1 MSGLRNVGWSPPIPQ
16 HTVAFGI
23 PIADALIDAVQRL
36 SARRVAVVTT
46 NSLAG
51 PGGLAEFLRKILGS
65 KFHSRV
71 AGIRPHSPR
80 EGVIRV
86 VKALEGADGVVTIG
100 GGSVCDSV
108 KAARLCLANGIAD
121 SAGMDRLK
129 PHGQSEGG
137 ESDAMLLP
145 TLPFIAVPTTL
156 AAGEFTS
163 GAGVT
168 DERGPVKQV
177 FIYPGLGP
185 DIVIL
190 DPEMTRATPPR
201 LWFSSGIRALDHAV
215 ETWCSTSTTPISDA
229 YSLHAARLLV
239 VSLRKVF
246 DAPDDMQAR
255 LDCMKGAWL
264 SIIGLASGTNTS
276 VKAGASHG
284 LGHALGG
291 TAGMPHGETS
301 CVMLP
306 HVLRYNASVNA
317 ERQAVIVASI
327 GEVANP
333 LADIVEG
340 LVSHLGLPGRLRDA
354 GISESV
360 LAAVATAA
368 LNDPLMASNP
378 RPIESITEIMQLL
391 RQAW

>member
-1 MSGLRNVGWSPPIPQ
+1 
-16 HTVAFGI
+16 VAFGI

-36 SARRVAVVTT
+36 SVRRVAVVTT

-51 PGGLAEFLRKILGS
+51 PGGPAESICKILGS
-65 KFHSRV
+65 RLHSTV
-71 AGIRPHSPR
+71 TGIRPHSPR

-108 KAARLCLANGIAD
+108 KAARLCLANGITD
-121 SAGMDRLK
+121 VAGIDRLR
-129 PHGQSEGG
+129 PHGKSEGG
-137 ESDAMLLP
+137 EPDPTLLP

-163 GAGVT
+163 GAGIT

-229 YSLHAARLLV
+229 YSLHAARLLI
-239 VSLRKVF
+239 VSLHKVF
-246 DAPDDMQAR
+246 DDPDDMQAR
-255 LDCMKGAWL
+255 LDCMKGSWL
-264 SIIGLASGTNTS
+264 SIIGLAAGTKTS

-317 ERQAVIVASI
+317 ERQAVIGSSI
-327 GEVANP
+327 GDAAKP

-354 GISESV
+354 GVSESV
-360 LAAVATAA
+360 LEAVATAA
-368 LNDPLMASNP
+368 LHDPLMASNP
-378 RPIESITEIMQLL
+378 RPIESITEITHLL

>member
-1 MSGLRNVGWSPPIPQ
+1 MSGLRNIGWSLPIPQ
-16 HTVAFGI
+16 HTVACGV

-36 SARRVAVVTT
+36 SVRRVAVVTT
-46 NSLAG
+46 DSLAG
-51 PGGLAEFLRKILGS
+51 AGGLAESLCKILGS
-65 KFHSRV
+65 RFHSTV

-108 KAARLCLANGIAD
+108 KAARLCLANGITD
-121 SAGMDRLK
+121 VAGIDRLRS
-129 PHGQSEGG
+129 HGKSEGS
-137 ESDAMLLP
+137 EPDPTLLP

-163 GAGVT
+163 GAGIT

-229 YSLHAARLLV
+229 YSLHAARLLI
-239 VSLRKVF
+239 VSLHKVF

-264 SIIGLASGTNTS
+264 SIIGLASGTKTS

-306 HVLRYNASVNA
+306 HVLRYNACVNA
-317 ERQAVIVASI
+317 DRQSVIGSSI
-327 GEVANP
+327 GDAAKP

-354 GISESV
+354 GVSES
-360 LAAVATAA
+360 LLEAVATAA
-368 LNDPLMASNP
+368 LHDPLMTSNP
-378 RPIESITEIMQLL
+378 RPIESITEITHLL

>member
-1 MSGLRNVGWSPPIPQ
+1 MSALQNVGWSLPLPQ
-16 HTVAFGI
+16 QTVAFGI
-23 PIADALIDAVQRL
+23 PVADALIEAVERL

-51 PGGLAEFLRKILGS
+51 PGGLAESLCKILGP
-65 KFHSRV
+65 KFHSTV

-108 KAARLCLANGIAD
+108 KGARLCLANGITDA
-121 SAGMDRLK
+121 AGIDRLR
-129 PHGQSEGG
+129 PHSRTENSEPDPTR
-137 ESDAMLLP
+137 SP

-163 GAGVT
+163 GAGIT
-168 DERGPVKQV
+168 DERGPAKQV
-177 FIYPGLGP
+177 FIYPGMGP
-185 DIVIL
+185 NIVIL

-201 LWFSSGIRALDHAV
+201 LWFSSGLRALDHAV
-215 ETWCSTSTTPISDA
+215 EGWCSTTPTPISDA
-229 YSLHAARLLV
+229 YSLHAARLLI
-239 VSLRKVF
+239 VSMRKVF

-264 SIIGLASGTNTS
+264 SIIGLGTGTKNS
-276 VKAGASHG
+276 VTAGASHG

-306 HVLRYNASVNA
+306 HVLRYNASINGD
-317 ERQAVIVASI
+317 RQAVIASSI
-327 GEVANP
+327 GDTGKP
-333 LADIVEG
+333 LADIVET

-354 GISESV
+354 GVSESV
-360 LAAVATAA
+360 LEAVAMAA
-368 LNDPLMASNP
+368 SHDPLMTSNP
-378 RPIESITEIMQLL
+378 RPIESLAEILQLL